1 MASPSVSSSET
12 AIKEG
17 QTLTSEDNRGPNASS
32 DSSSENEPLLAEV
45 FSSPSSNEVPE
56 VFPSPSGNQ
65 VPEGKEIFVNET
77 SPQLSFGMKAS
88 AKILYEGPAKCQCC
102 KNWVEEYP
110 DDLKSNIEVTK
121 ESQQHAVLVRYR
133 KCHSNSSKKPL
144 EVDSVV
150 IQSPLLKTVLGRVF
164 NDYPGITPALECLTF
179 NSPFQPFLHRWEVF
193 QDEVAKETYEA
204 SREHLKVL

>member
-1 MASPSVSSSET
+1 MASSSVLSTEI

-17 QTLTSEDNRGPNASS
+17 QTLAADNKRDSNALS
-32 DSSSENEPLLAEV
+32 DSSSEDEPLLAEV
-45 FSSPSSNEVPE
+45 FPSLPGNEVA
-56 VFPSPSGNQ
+56 
-65 VPEGKEIFVNET
+65 EGKESMSHET
-77 SPQLSFGMKAS
+77 SPQLPFGMKAS
-88 AKILYEGPAKCQCC
+88 AKILYEGPPKCACC

-133 KCHSNSSKKPL
+133 KCHSTSSKKSL
-144 EVDSVV
+144 EVDSIV

-164 NDYPGITPALECLTF
+164 NDYPGVTPALEFLTF
-179 NSPFQPFLHRWEVF
+179 ASPFQPFLYCWEAF
-193 QDEVAKETYEA
+193 QDEVAGETHEA

>member
-1 MASPSVSSSET
+1 MASSSVLSSET

-17 QTLTSEDNRGPNASS
+17 QTLTSEDNRGSNASS
-32 DSSSENEPLLAEV
+32 DSSSEDEPLLAEV
-45 FSSPSSNEVPE
+45 FSSLPGNEVPE
-56 VFPSPSGNQ
+56 A
-65 VPEGKEIFVNET
+65 KEIFVHET
-77 SPQLSFGMKAS
+77 SPQLSLGMKAS

-133 KCHSNSSKKPL
+133 KCHSNSSKKSL
-144 EVDSVV
+144 EVDSIV

-164 NDYPGITPALECLTF
+164 NDYPGVTPALEFLTF
-179 NSPFQPFLHRWEVF
+179 SSPFQPFLHRWEVF